1 MRLGSIAGATILSVV
16 LLACTSN
23 SSGQDPAAPEWLLS
37 AEPTLVIGSDSLP
50 THTLGSIAAVAG
62 MPNGEIA
69 IADGQAVEVRVFSAT
84 GEYLRTIARRG
95 GGPGEFE
102 VIGWMQPSGDSLLIH
117 DGMRRSASVIGLD
130 GVPHRVVSP
139 GIDSA
144 RETLSLVRRLSGG
157 RWIGAEFKMQPSMV
171 TPSLNR
177 DSVTYGLLS
186 PDGAGPWVALGRTA
200 GHAYVFMPAT
210 RSFGFARFHV
220 SGIAL
225 PLGDRVAIIH
235 PDTGTVR
242 LFDASGREV
251 GVFQAPLTRQPLTAA
266 MVAEALAVDQGEA
279 RTERG
284 RAQMAALFDV
294 EPKPALLPMAR
305 SALAD
310 GDNALWLEEFTLDL
324 FAPQRFFVVRDDGQL
339 LGVVA
344 VPAGVRLRQVGPDWV
359 LGSREDA
366 DGRPQVVRY
375 RLTKP

>member
-1 MRLGSIAGATILSVV
+1 MA
-16 LLACTSN
+16 LLAC
-23 SSGQDPAAPEWLLS
+23 AAPVAEHPAVPEWHLS
-37 AEPTLVIGSDSLP
+37 PEPTLILGSDSLP

-84 GEYLRTIARRG
+84 GEYLRTIARGG

-117 DGMRRSASVIGLD
+117 DGMRRAVTVLGVD
-130 GVPHRVVSP
+130 GVPHRVVAP
-139 GIDSA
+139 GIDSDRDFLA
-144 RETLSLVRRLSGG
+144 LARRLSGG
-157 RWIGAEFKMQPSMV
+157 RWIGAEYNMQPSMT
-171 TPSLNR
+171 TPELNR
-177 DSVTYGLLS
+177 DSVSFGLLG
-186 PDGAGPWVALGRTA
+186 PDGVGPWVALGRTA

-225 PLGDRVAIIH
+225 PLGDRVVLIH

-251 GVFQAPLTRQPLTAA
+251 GSFQAPLARQPLTTA
-266 MVAEALAVDQGEA
+266 MIAEALAADQAAA
-279 RTERG
+279 RTEQS
-284 RAQMAALFDV
+284 RARIAAFYEV
-294 EPKPALLPMAR
+294 EPKPTLLPMAR
-305 SALAD
+305 SALGD
-310 GDNALWLEEFTLDL
+310 GDDALWFEEFTLDL
-324 FAPQRFFVVRDDGQL
+324 LAPQRFLVVGDDGRL
-339 LGVVA
+339 LGTVA
-344 VPAGVRLRQVGPDWV
+344 VPKGVRLLQVGPDWV

-375 RLTKP
+375 GLTRS